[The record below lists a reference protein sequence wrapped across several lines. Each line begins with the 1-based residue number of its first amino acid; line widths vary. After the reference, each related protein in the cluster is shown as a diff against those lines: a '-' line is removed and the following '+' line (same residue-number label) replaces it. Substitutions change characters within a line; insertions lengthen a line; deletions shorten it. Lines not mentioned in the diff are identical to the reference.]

1 MEAAVIGSGPNGL
14 SAALVLARAGVRV
27 RVFEAEPTI
36 GGGTRSAELTL
47 PGFVHDVCS
56 AVHPM
61 AVASPFLRALPLAE
75 HGLELI
81 HPPAPLAHP
90 LDDGE
95 AVVPDRSIDATV
107 ASLGGDGEAYRRVI
121 GRTVEDWRLLDSAFL
136 GPILR
141 VPRHP
146 LALGRF
152 GLRGLRPSASLAS
165 SVFEGEQARALFAG
179 AAAHSVLPLE
189 QLGTASFGI
198 VFLALAHACGWPVAR
213 GGSQQI
219 AQALA
224 SYLRAL
230 GGEIETGAPVTAL
243 EELPRARVVICDVG
257 PGQLLSLA
265 GPRLSSRYRGALARF
280 RYGPGVFKLDY
291 ALDGPV
297 PWNAPD
303 CARAATVHVGGT
315 LAEIAASERAP
326 WQGRHSERP
335 FVLVAQPSLFDATR
349 APEGKHT
356 LWAYCHVPNGSS
368 TDMTERI
375 ESQIE
380 RFATGFRDLV
390 LARSVTTSSDFERG
404 NANIV
409 GGDINGGAATLRQL
423 VARPALRRLP
433 YSTPD
438 PDLFL
443 CSASTPPGGGVHGM
457 CGHLAARAALRRLGV
472 GRSSSSARSPCVA
485 RPRSARG
492 GGGRGSSARSGGVA
506 EVERELRRRAPP
518 SRRRRGRAPRRGAAG
533 EPTRA
538 RRAHR
543 PRGRR

>member
-198 VFLALAHACGWPVAR
+198 VFLALAHTCGWPVAR

-368 TDMTERI
+368 TDMTGRI

-423 VARPALRRLP
+423 IARPALRPVP

-472 GRSSSSARSPCVA
+472 S
-485 RPRSARG
+485 
-492 GGGRGSSARSGGVA
+492 
-506 EVERELRRRAPP
+506 
-518 SRRRRGRAPRRGAAG
+518 
-533 EPTRA
+533 
-538 RRAHR
+538 
-543 PRGRR
+543 

>member
-1 MEAAVIGSGPNGL
+1 MNQPDAVVVGSGPNGL
-14 SAALVLARAGVRV
+14 AAAIVIAQTGRKVI
-27 RVFEAEPTI
+27 VFEAEPTI
-36 GGGTRSAELTL
+36 GGGVRSAELTL

-61 AVASPFLRALPLAE
+61 AVASPFLRALPLAD

-90 LDDGE
+90 LDDGR
-95 AVVPDRSIDATV
+95 AVVLERSLQTAIE
-107 ASLGGDGEAYRRVI
+107 SLGEDGAAYRRLI
-121 GRTVEDWRLLDSAFL
+121 GRTVEDWPLLEPALL

-146 LALGRF
+146 LALARF
-152 GLRGLRPSASLAS
+152 SLRGVRPSARLAS
-165 SVFEGEQARALFAG
+165 DVFAGEQARALFAG

-189 QLGTASFGI
+189 QLGSASFGI
-198 VFLALAHACGWPVAR
+198 VLLALAHARGWPVAR

-243 EELPRARVVICDVG
+243 EELPPARTILCDIG
-257 PGQLLSLA
+257 PAQLLTLA
-265 GPRLSSRYRGALARF
+265 DSRLPARYRRALGRY

-297 PWNAPD
+297 RWNAPE

-326 WQGRHSERP
+326 WQGQHAERP
-335 FVLVAQPSLFDATR
+335 FVLVAQPSLFDPTR

-368 TDMTERI
+368 LDMTERI

-390 LARSVTTSSDFERG
+390 LARHVTTGSDFELK

-409 GGDINGGAATLRQL
+409 GGDINGGAANLRQL
-423 VARPALRRLP
+423 IARPTLRRVP
-433 YSTPD
+433 YSTPV
-438 PDLFL
+438 PDLYL

-457 CGHLAARAALRRLGV
+457 CGHLAARAALKRLGV
-472 GRSSSSARSPCVA
+472 
-485 RPRSARG
+485 
-492 GGGRGSSARSGGVA
+492 
-506 EVERELRRRAPP
+506 RAA
-518 SRRRRGRAPRRGAAG
+518 S
-533 EPTRA
+533 
-538 RRAHR
+538 
-543 PRGRR
+543 